1 MQRYF
6 DPATNDGVDFKVL
19 SGPPAYCFQILA
31 RPASPLVGAYARGPA
46 RPGQV
51 YVYDLPAKFN
61 SALKAKQPRCV
72 NDQYG
77 TEIRFHENLLASA
90 IRTTNPDE
98 AEFFFVPVY
107 GECNLYLQTEL

>member
-1 MQRYF
+1 M
-6 DPATNDGVDFKVL
+6 L
-19 SGPPAYCFQILA
+19 SEPSEA
-31 RPASPLVGAYARGPA
+31 RIAHGWSVCA
-46 RPGQV
+46 RPGPPRQV

-61 SALKAKQPRCV
+61 SALKDKQPRCV

-98 AEFFFVPVY
+98 AEFFFVPIY